1 MKFVLQKSHYI
12 FPLPR
17 LDKRF
22 DAEKVLKDSRV
33 RRTFRVL
40 VK

>member
-1 MKFVLQKSHYI
+1 MRFVLQKSHYI
-12 FPLPR
+12 FPLPW

-33 RRTFRVL
+33 RCTLRAL